1 MDRVPHYECVGC
13 RFDSCH
19 PHHEDVSKLA
29 SFFVGIHRFL
39 MYNIYSKIKE
49 ELFMDKKKK
58 GFGLKERIIFSL
70 GVVLMMFMASIPW
83 YIIMFLVCVRW
94 GYKSMT
100 ILARQFEKT
109 AKSNVIEDFFY
120 YIIKGAVAMLIGPF
134 STIYFLVKDVK
145 KAKMDKIYQIPF
157 VREMAEG
164 KEIFWINPKSD
175 KNRKLKFK
183 ISDIDDAE
191 ARLAR
196 FAPYIMAAFPE
207 TEVTEG
213 IIESP
218 LTEAPGLKAYLEK
231 DAGVKIPGKLF
242 VKRDSDL
249 AVSGSIKAR
258 GGIYEVL
265 KFAEEVAIKEGMLS
279 LEDDYS
285 ILTEDRFKELFSK
298 YSVAVG
304 STGNLG
310 LSIGI
315 ISAKLGFKVTVHM
328 SADARQWKKDLL
340 RSKGV
345 TVVEYPDDYQKAVA
359 EGRKEASTDS
369 TCHFVDDEGSQDL
382 FLGYSVAAKR
392 IVKQFEELNIK
403 CDEEHPVFVYIPCG
417 VGGAP
422 GGVTFGL
429 KTLFGKNIHVLFA
442 EPTMAPCMTLGLIT
456 GLNDKICVSDIGL
469 DGKTEADGLAVGR
482 ASYLVGDVM
491 TTLLDGCYT
500 IEDEK
505 LFPYLAALKDLDGL
519 FIEPSSCASFPGPAH
534 VVSAREYL
542 EAKGLA
548 DKMENATH
556 ILWATG
562 GSMVP
567 KEEAKTYYERGK
579 KND

>member
-1 MDRVPHYECVGC
+1 M
-13 RFDSCH
+13 
-19 PHHEDVSKLA
+19 
-29 SFFVGIHRFL
+29 
-39 MYNIYSKIKE
+39 
-49 ELFMDKKKK
+49 KKKNK
-58 GFGLKERIIFSL
+58 GFGFRERVIFSL
-70 GVVLMMFMASIPW
+70 GVCLMMAMASTPW
-83 YIIMFLVCVRW
+83 YMIMFLVCVPW
-94 GYKSMT
+94 GWKSMT
-100 ILARQFEKT
+100 RLCKDFDKKKANFIEEIFYNLLKGTIGMIIGPVSTIFYI
-109 AKSNVIEDFFY
+109 IEDT
-120 YIIKGAVAMLIGPF
+120 KNM
-134 STIYFLVKDVK
+134 
-145 KAKMDKIYQIPF
+145 KMDKIYEEHPE
-157 VREMAEG
+157 VALMSEG
-164 KEIFWINPKSD
+164 KEIFWINPKSGEE
-175 KNRKLKFK
+175 RKLQF
-183 ISDIDDAE
+183 SMEDIDDAE

-196 FAPYIMAAFPE
+196 FAPYIMASFPA
-207 TEVTEG
+207 TKRRKG
-213 IIESP
+213 MIESP
-218 LTEAPGLKAYLEK
+218 LTEVPKLKEYLEK
-231 DAGVKIPGKLF
+231 DAGCQIPGRLF
-242 VKRDSDL
+242 VKKDSDL

-258 GGIYEVL
+258 GGIYEAL
-265 KFAEEVAIKEGMLS
+265 KFAEEVAIKEGMLT

-285 ILTEDRFKELFSK
+285 ILAEDRFKELFST
-298 YSVAVG
+298 YSVVVG

-359 EGRKEASTDS
+359 EGRREAASDP

-392 IVKQFEELNIK
+392 IVDQFKKAKIK
-403 CDEEHPVFVYIPCG
+403 CDEQHPVFVYIPCG

-429 KTLFGKNIHVLFA
+429 KTLFGENIHVLFA

-456 GLNDKICVSDIGL
+456 GLNDKICVGDIGL

-482 ASYLVGDVM
+482 ASNLVGDIM
-491 TTLLDGCYT
+491 TTLLDGAYT

-505 LFPYLAALKDLDGL
+505 LFPYLANLKDLEGI

-534 VVSAREYL
+534 VVGAGEYL
-542 EAKGLA
+542 KAKGLE

-567 KEEAKTYYERGK
+567 KEEAESYYQRGK
-579 KND
+579 K